1 MHPTDSTAHDRA
13 QAGMD
18 EMFFSYPRADRAAV
32 LPLVK
37 ALRDAGVRVFLDESG
52 IDEFDGITDEIR
64 SALAGARLFV
74 AYYSATYPT
83 RPACQWE
90 LLTVFRAA
98 VALGRASERI
108 LVINPE
114 PVAEHI
120 QPVQLRDARYGVTT
134 EPESVT
140 RLVERIVARVA
151 GSPGCLGDAIASK
164 RPVWRPLE
172 HLGSERFVGRVD
184 EFWQLHQALHA
195 FEYLATQ
202 DGASAGQAVVMGL
215 GGVGKTLLVEQYARR
230 FAAFY
235 PGGIYWFTS
244 AASHTPDAPAS
255 DAGQADVLAQ
265 HYQQVAAALALDSA
279 ALDPA
284 QVREAARQRIETV
297 GEPCLWIVDDVPG
310 ELSPGV
316 VRELAAPH
324 PLGRTVMT
332 TRWRGYQLP
341 VVDVDV
347 LHPDEAYRLLTT
359 ARIPNDPAEQ
369 TAARTLVQRLGSHAL
384 AVDLARGCLAD
395 QPGLTFTELL
405 DQLADTQHGD
415 AFQELVKDLYMQVP
429 TDHTN
434 DIAATFAR
442 SLHQLDDHAL
452 TLLRIAALLAPAPL
466 PERLLTSISTALN
479 HQDEPNIQR
488 ADRRALSAA
497 QRRSLIRQTGTQ
509 PPSWFMHAL
518 VSRTLTLNPETT
530 RLRPTL
536 RQAALAATMRLM
548 QAVYTPGRLD
558 LADVMPHARALVEE
572 LDTSESLDLLDSVAR
587 YDYESGQPASASH
600 HYQRLTDART
610 TRLSDDHPDTLT
622 TRSNLANAYRAAGDL
637 GRAIPLLKETLTD
650 SVRVLGEDH
659 PNTLTTRNNLAVAYR
674 AAGDLG
680 RAIPLYKQT
689 LTDRVR
695 VLGEDHPNTLT
706 TRNNLAVA
714 YRAAG
719 DLGRAIPLFEQT
731 LTDRVRVLGE
741 DHPNTLTTRNN
752 LAVAYRAAGDLGR
765 AIPLYEQTLTDIQRV
780 LGEDH
785 PDTLTSRNNLAVAYR
800 AAGDLGRAIPLYEQT
815 LTDSV
820 RVLGE
825 DHPNTLGSR
834 NNLAGAYQSAGDL
847 GRAIPLFEETLT
859 DSVRVLGEDHPNT
872 LGSRNNL
879 AGAYQSAGD
888 LGRAIPLFEETLTDR
903 VRVLGEDHPD
913 TLGSRNNL
921 AGAYYVAGD
930 LGRAI
935 PLYKQTLTDR
945 VRVLGEDHPDTLG
958 SRNNLAGAYQS
969 AGDLGRAIP
978 LYKQTL
984 TDRVRVLGED
994 HPNTLTSRN
1003 NLAGAYQS
1011 AGDLGRAIPLFEQT
1025 LTDRVRVLGEDHPN
1039 TLTSRNNL
1047 ASARQKAEAVQHGST
1062 ATSAT
1067 EAVPQKPST
1076 AD

>member
-1 MHPTDSTAHDRA
+1 MHPTDSTAHA
-13 QAGMD
+13 AAEAGMN
-18 EMFFSYPRADRAAV
+18 EVFFSYPRADRAAV
-32 LPLVK
+32 LPLVE
-37 ALRDAGVRVFLDESG
+37 ALRAAGVSVFLDESG
-52 IDEFDGITDEIR
+52 IDEFEGITDEIR

-90 LLTVFRAA
+90 LLTAFRAA
-98 VALGRASERI
+98 IALGRASERI

-114 PVAEHI
+114 PVVDHI

-134 EPESVT
+134 EPESAT

-202 DGASAGQAVVMGL
+202 DGAAAGQAVVMGL

-244 AASHTPDAPAS
+244 AASHTPDAPAP

-279 ALDPA
+279 ALDPV
-284 QVREAARQRIETV
+284 QVREAARRHIQSID
-297 GEPCLWIVDDVPG
+297 EPCLWIVDDVPG

-359 ARIPNDPAEQ
+359 ARIPNDPAEEA
-369 TAARTLVQRLGSHAL
+369 AARTLVQRLGSHAL

-395 QPGLTFTELL
+395 QPGLTYTELL

-442 SLHQLDDHAL
+442 SLHHLDDHAL

-466 PERLLTSISTALN
+466 PERLLTSVSIALN
-479 HQDEPNIQR
+479 HQDEPSTRR

-497 QRRSLIRQTGTQ
+497 QRRSLIRQTGTE

-518 VSRTLTLNPETT
+518 VSRTLTLHPKTT
-530 RLRPTL
+530 GLRPVL
-536 RQAALAATMRLM
+536 RQAALTATMRLM

-572 LDTSESLDLLDSVAR
+572 LDTSESLALLDSVAR
-587 YDYESGQPASASH
+587 YDYETGQPASASH

-610 TRLSDDHPDTLT
+610 TQLGDDHPSTLT
-622 TRSNLANAYRAAGDL
+622 S
-637 GRAIPLLKETLTD
+637 
-650 SVRVLGEDH
+650 
-659 PNTLTTRNNLAVAYR
+659 RNNLASAYES
-674 AAGDLG
+674 AG
-680 RAIPLYKQT
+680 
-689 LTDRVR
+689 
-695 VLGEDHPNTLT
+695 N
-706 TRNNLAVA
+706 
-714 YRAAG
+714 
-719 DLGRAIPLFEQT
+719 
-731 LTDRVRVLGE
+731 
-741 DHPNTLTTRNN
+741 
-752 LAVAYRAAGDLGR
+752 LGR
-765 AIPLYEQTLTDIQRV
+765 AIPLYE
-780 LGEDH
+780 
-785 PDTLTSRNNLAVAYR
+785 
-800 AAGDLGRAIPLYEQT
+800 
-815 LTDSV
+815 
-820 RVLGE
+820 
-825 DHPNTLGSR
+825 
-834 NNLAGAYQSAGDL
+834 
-847 GRAIPLFEETLT
+847 
-859 DSVRVLGEDHPNT
+859 
-872 LGSRNNL
+872 
-879 AGAYQSAGD
+879 
-888 LGRAIPLFEETLTDR
+888 
-903 VRVLGEDHPD
+903 
-913 TLGSRNNL
+913 
-921 AGAYYVAGD
+921 
-930 LGRAI
+930 
-935 PLYKQTLTDR
+935 QTLTDR
-945 VRVLGEDHPDTLG
+945 VRVLGEDHPDTLA
-958 SRNNLAGAYQS
+958 SRNNLAGAYES
-969 AGDLGRAIP
+969 AGDLERAIP
-978 LYKQTL
+978 LYEQNLTDIQRVLGENHPSTLASRNNLAYAYRSAGDLERAIPLYEQTLTDLVRVLGEDHPTTLASRNNLAGAYESAGDLERAIPLLERTL
-984 TDRVRVLGED
+984 TDRVRVLSED

-1003 NLAGAYQS
+1003 NLAYAYRS
-1011 AGDLGRAIPLFEQT
+1011 AGDLERAIPLFERN
-1025 LTDRVRVLGEDHPN
+1025 LTDSVRVLGEDHPN
-1039 TLTSRNNL
+1039 TLASRNNL
-1047 ASARQKAEAVQHGST
+1047 ANAYESAGDLERAIPLFERNLTDGVRVLSEDHPNTLTFRNNLAGAYRSAGDLERAIPLFERNLTDRVRVLSEDHPDTLASRNNLANARQKTDAVQHGST
-1062 ATSAT
+1062 ATSAA
-1067 EAVPQKPST
+1067 EAAPQKPST